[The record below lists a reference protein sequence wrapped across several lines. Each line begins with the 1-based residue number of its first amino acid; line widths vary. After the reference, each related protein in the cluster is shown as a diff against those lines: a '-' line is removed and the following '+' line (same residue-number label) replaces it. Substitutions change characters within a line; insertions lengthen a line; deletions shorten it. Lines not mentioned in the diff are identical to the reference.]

1 MGGRAGCNW
10 RPTRC
15 CRCSTSAFAGVTG
28 RDRELELRLG
38 VAAPDRGVHGS
49 GADGPAGR
57 GARSASPACPA
68 TTQGECELLLHA
80 ALHRF
85 VRGRAADDVAELLER
100 AVAAPA
106 VAGRGRHRTA
116 FHIPFVVGQLYK
128 GDRLG
133 KARELV
139 DWQLAESAR
148 RGSAP
153 GFVLASVNRA
163 WIALREGDAI
173 AAEAD
178 ARAAYDLVTDVAW
191 HRHFAAAALAD
202 VLVDR
207 GALGEAR
214 GGGRRGAWTKAA
226 PGPTSA
232 AS

>member
-1 MGGRAGCNW
+1 M
-10 RPTRC
+10 
-15 CRCSTSAFAGVTG
+15 
-28 RDRELELRLG
+28 L
-38 VAAPDRGVHGS
+38 AAEGPDS
-49 GADGPAGR
+49 
-57 GARSASPACPA
+57 
-68 TTQGECELLLHA
+68 
-80 ALHRF
+80 
-85 VRGRAADDVAELLER
+85 
-100 AVAAPA
+100 
-106 VAGRGRHRTA
+106 
-116 FHIPFVVGQLYK
+116 FHVPFVAGQLYK

-163 WIALREGDAI
+163 WISLREGDAI

-178 ARAAYDLVTDVAW
+178 ARAAYDLVTEVAW

-207 GALGEAR
+207 GALGEAAR
-214 GGGRRGAWTKAA
+214 GGRRGR
-226 PGPTSA
+226 GRGRRQRPTSA